1 MSMRLIDGRKL
12 RDEILETLK
21 ARVSALPFSPVFCDV
36 LVGDD
41 AASAQYVS
49 MKFRVAEK
57 LGISTYPAVFPE
69 GISTE
74 ELISEINRIASVP
87 DMAGLIVQLP
97 LPSHIDTRAVLDA
110 VPARLDVDALSAE
123 VSERFYSNRTSF
135 AFPTAEAVMA
145 ILGSLDMELH
155 EKEIVIVGKGMLVGR
170 PVAHMLERRGLSVV
184 SVDEHT
190 RHPESVFR
198 TADILISAVGKP
210 DLISGDML
218 KEGVILI
225 DAGTSEQNG
234 SVKGDVDAESVEHVA
249 RALAP
254 VPGGVGPVT
263 VAMLMSNIV
272 LSAERM
278 FARKDA

>member
-1 MSMRLIDGRKL
+1 MKLIDGRKL

-21 ARVSALPFSPVFCDV
+21 ARVGALPFSPVFCDV

-41 AASAQYVS
+41 AASAQYVN
-49 MKFRVAEK
+49 MKFRIAEK
-57 LGISTYPAVFPE
+57 LGIATFPAVFPE

-74 ELISEINRIASVP
+74 ELISEIHRIAALP

-110 VPARLDVDALSAE
+110 VPARIDVDALSTE

-145 ILGSLDMELH
+145 ILGSLDTELH
-155 EKEIVIVGKGMLVGR
+155 EKEIVMVGRGMLVGR
-170 PVAHMLERRGLSVV
+170 PVAHMLERRGLSVTV
-184 SVDEHT
+184 VDAQT
-190 RHPESVFR
+190 KHPEAMFR
-198 TADILISAVGKP
+198 NADILISAVGKP
-210 DLISGDML
+210 DLISGDVL
-218 KEGVILI
+218 KEGVVLI
-225 DAGTSEQNG
+225 DAGTSEENG
-234 SVKGDVDAESVEHVA
+234 SVKGDVDMESVAHVA
-249 RALAP
+249 SAVAP

-278 FARKDA
+278 FATRAN